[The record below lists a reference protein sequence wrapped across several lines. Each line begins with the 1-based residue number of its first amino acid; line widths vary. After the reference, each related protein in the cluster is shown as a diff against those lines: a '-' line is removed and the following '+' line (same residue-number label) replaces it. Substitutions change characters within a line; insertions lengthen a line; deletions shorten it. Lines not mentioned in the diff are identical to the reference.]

1 MVKERDSSSRGASRM
16 GSIPIPRIEVSLRLI
31 QVRPPQMENCV
42 QNLTIALAQLGRASA
57 FYRRL
62 SFGRKPN
69 VAGSSPARGIFF
81 FKTQNKEDM
90 STLLK
95 TTIEAS
101 LFIQV
106 FTLLL
111 NVVAFSIPVDKWDF
125 ALKEI
130 LALETG
136 VQIVELLFYGW
147 YRQRVLTKV
156 YDITQFRYYDWFFT
170 TPTMLFSTASYY
182 GYLDSKQIQQE
193 KPFSLWSFFQE
204 NANWVWLMFFMN
216 ALMLLFGYLQEIGML
231 SLTTSSILGYGG
243 LVGAFSILY
252 SFVANQQQGLFW
264 FMFSVWSLY
273 GVAAMFP
280 SLEKNI
286 SYNVLDIFAKNFYGL
301 FLSYVIVK
309 RQI

>member
-1 MVKERDSSSRGASRM
+1 
-16 GSIPIPRIEVSLRLI
+16 
-31 QVRPPQMENCV
+31 
-42 QNLTIALAQLGRASA
+42 
-57 FYRRL
+57 
-62 SFGRKPN
+62 
-69 VAGSSPARGIFF
+69 
-81 FKTQNKEDM
+81 M

-95 TTIEAS
+95 TTIDAS

-111 NVVAFSIPVDKWDF
+111 NVIAFSIPVDKWDF

-182 GYLDSKQIQQE
+182 GYLESKETQQE
-193 KPFSLWSFFQE
+193 KPFTLGSFFQE

-216 ALMLLFGYLQEIGML
+216 ALMLLFGYLQEIGVL

-264 FMFSVWSLY
+264 FMFIVWSLY

-280 SLEKNI
+280 SMEKNI

-301 FLSYVIVK
+301 YLSYIIVQ